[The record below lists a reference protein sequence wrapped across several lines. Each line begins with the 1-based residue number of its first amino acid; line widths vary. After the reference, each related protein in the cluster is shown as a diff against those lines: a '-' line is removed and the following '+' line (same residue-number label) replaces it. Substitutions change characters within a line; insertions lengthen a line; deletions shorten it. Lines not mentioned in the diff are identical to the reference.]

1 MHGLDFSVPLFVTC
15 VQGMCIV
22 VTPKIVSNV
31 LRVLRLKHP
40 DYPDYDLLKTMSK
53 DKLISAF
60 CDHPSDWGDR

>member
-15 VQGMCIV
+15 VQGMRIV

-31 LRVLRLKHP
+31 LRVLRVKHP

-60 CDHPSDWGDR
+60 CEHPFD

>member
-1 MHGLDFSVPLFVTC
+1 MR
-15 VQGMCIV
+15 IV